1 MNKTLT
7 AVVSRITGSSL
18 FRSAGVYTVTS
29 MVNKGI
35 PFLMLPILTR
45 YLTPADYGIVT
56 MFSVLLAWL
65 GMFAG
70 LGTLNGVSIRFFD
83 REEIDFPGYIAN
95 CIFILIASSLVLL
108 AIIWP
113 MAEYI
118 STITKFPSSWVLS
131 ALGVAVAT
139 FLTNLLTNI
148 WQSAVKPFLCGLFQI
163 GMTTLNLGLSLWF
176 IVGLNMNWQGRLW
189 GQIITAASFALLAM
203 VILARSGMFHW
214 VVNKEYLQNALY
226 IGVPM
231 IPHSISGILMDST
244 DRLMIT
250 NMLGVAD
257 AGVYVVGVQIGM
269 VIMMFTSSFNTA
281 YFPWL
286 FEKLRLND
294 QAMKRKIVL
303 FTYGYDVI
311 LLLAALSMALVA
323 PWLFSFFVGKNF
335 SGGSSYVVWI
345 ALGYAFNGMYMMVTN
360 YIFYAQKTYLL
371 AWISFGTAL
380 LNLPLCYLLIRM
392 NGAVG
397 AAQATMTANL
407 VSFLLTWYLSARVH
421 SMPWG
426 LAALRERNGV

>member
-1 MNKTLT
+1 MVT
-7 AVVSRITGSSL
+7 RITGSSL

-29 MVNKGI
+29 MLNRGI

-45 YLTPADYGIVT
+45 YLSPADYGIVT
-56 MFSVLLAWL
+56 MFGVLLAWVS
-65 GMFAG
+65 MFAG

-83 REEIDFPGYIAN
+83 REEIDFPSYVSN
-95 CIFILIASSLVLL
+95 CMVILLTSSLVLL

-113 MAEYI
+113 LSGCI
-118 STITKFPSSWVLS
+118 STLTKFPSVWILA
-131 ALGVAVAT
+131 ALGVAMAT
-139 FLTNLLTNI
+139 YVTNLVI
-148 WQSAVKPFLCGLFQI
+148 YVWQSAVKPVYCGLFQT

-176 IVGLNMNWQGRLW
+176 VVGLNMNWQGRVW
-189 GQIITAASFALLAM
+189 AQIISAFFFAAVAV

-214 VVNKEYLQNALY
+214 VIRKEYLQNALY

-231 IPHSISGILMDST
+231 IPHSISGILMEST

-250 NMLGVAD
+250 NLLGVAD
-257 AGVYVVGVQIGM
+257 AGIFVVGVQIGM
-269 VIMMFTSSFNTA
+269 VILMLTSSFNTA

-294 QAMKRKIVL
+294 RSMMRKIVM
-303 FTYGYDVI
+303 FTYGYNVA

-323 PWLFSFFVGKNF
+323 PWLFSFFIGKNF
-335 SGGSSYVVWI
+335 SGGSDYVVWI

-360 YIFYAQKTYLL
+360 YIFFARKTYLL

-380 LNLPLCYLLIRM
+380 LNLPLCYVLIRM

-407 VSFLLTWYLSARVH
+407 FSFLLTWYLSARVH
-421 SMPWG
+421 RMPWG
-426 LAALRERNGV
+426 LAALRERDGV